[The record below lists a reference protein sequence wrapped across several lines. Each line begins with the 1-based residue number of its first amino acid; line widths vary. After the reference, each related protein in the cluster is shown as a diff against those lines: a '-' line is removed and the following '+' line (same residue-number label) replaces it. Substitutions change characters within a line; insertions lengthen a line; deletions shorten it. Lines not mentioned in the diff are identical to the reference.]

1 MEDNLSMPELVAILE
16 AKNQEDYENK
26 KFFAAIQGVDIDKSK
41 SNAMDTW
48 EKIKAKANSKG
59 ASNDPKDITTLRGKN
74 ASRTGFGIGA
84 GLDYEVI

>member
-1 MEDNLSMPELVAILE
+1 MPELVAILE

-41 SNAMDTW
+41 SSAMETW

-74 ASRTGFGIGA
+74 AARTGFGIGA

>member
-1 MEDNLSMPELVAILE
+1 
-16 AKNQEDYENK
+16 
-26 KFFAAIQGVDIDKSK
+26 
-41 SNAMDTW
+41 MDTW